1 MSLIPTNS
9 PSICM
14 TIENAYRQYAR
25 ATSPRIDP
33 TETSRDFPL
42 PNNYEGY
49 PSWYP
54 IWPECDM
61 PSCRTGNLCS
71 TTGRKV
77 RPFAEHTIY
86 VRHGQQRRCRC
97 QPGAHVC
104 DGTWYNACRACIRTR
119 QRYIAEIVDIDYD
132 IQSKHQLLDLAETL
146 LFGSPKEPGLGP
158 ILTAHINRQK
168 ALVTFANNLL
178 FDNGAFCGLL
188 ANYLLAK
195 ERKAQIREVPAPLPR
210 LKRAVRITAYRDRVP
225 TITFPQEAPFHPPSP
240 SNPLRKVWPL
250 TPFNPPS
257 SSSPM
262 MRIWPSTPLPTPRS
276 YANAVAGPS
285 RMPAQ
290 TPTPNSANPTGT
302 QTTGRADKTRTR
314 KKRRTNPPHRE
325 PSPKV

>member
-97 QPGAHVC
+97 QPGAPSGKTVLSCQALPGSLMSFHGNIGHKGQLGKSLPCPGSMQVRKDTIFLVSLARKC
-104 DGTWYNACRACIRTR
+104 KKCIR
-119 QRYIAEIVDIDYD
+119 
-132 IQSKHQLLDLAETL
+132 
-146 LFGSPKEPGLGP
+146 
-158 ILTAHINRQK
+158 
-168 ALVTFANNLL
+168 
-178 FDNGAFCGLL
+178 
-188 ANYLLAK
+188 
-195 ERKAQIREVPAPLPR
+195 R
-210 LKRAVRITAYRDRVP
+210 L
-225 TITFPQEAPFHPPSP
+225 
-240 SNPLRKVWPL
+240 
-250 TPFNPPS
+250 
-257 SSSPM
+257 
-262 MRIWPSTPLPTPRS
+262 
-276 YANAVAGPS
+276 
-285 RMPAQ
+285 
-290 TPTPNSANPTGT
+290 
-302 QTTGRADKTRTR
+302 
-314 KKRRTNPPHRE
+314 
-325 PSPKV
+325 